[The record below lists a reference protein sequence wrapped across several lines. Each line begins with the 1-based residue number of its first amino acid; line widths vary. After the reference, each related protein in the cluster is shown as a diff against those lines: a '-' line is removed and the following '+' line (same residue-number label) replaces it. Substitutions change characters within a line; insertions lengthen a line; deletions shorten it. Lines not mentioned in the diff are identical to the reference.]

1 MSLKSMTGYG
11 KGEARQDDITVAVEI
26 KTVNHRYAD
35 ISVKLPRTF
44 LSLENGVRKQVAAVV
59 GRGKV
64 DVYVN
69 YELASEAQVV
79 PKLNSELAV
88 AYHKLFVGLA
98 GKLNLQDRISID
110 HIINQR
116 DVVRV
121 EESEIDEATL
131 EACLRSA
138 TAGALES
145 LLAMRATEGE
155 ETRKDIED
163 RLNVTETILAQI
175 EQRAPQVPAEWQE
188 RLTERLERLQQNV
201 EWDPQRVAQE
211 IAVYTDRCD
220 ISEEITRFKS
230 HLVQFRVM
238 LDDQEPVGRRMDFL
252 VQELNREVNTMG
264 SKSNDA
270 ELMKSVV
277 TLKSELEKIREQVQN
292 IE

>member
-11 KGEARQDDITVAVEI
+11 KSEASQDDITVNVEI

-44 LSLENGVRKQVAAVV
+44 LNLENGVRKQVGAVV

-69 YELASEAQVV
+69 YELASEAQAV
-79 PKLNSELAV
+79 PKLNNELAM
-88 AYHKLFVGLA
+88 AYHRLFAELA
-98 GKLNLQDRISID
+98 GNLNLQDRISID

-121 EESEIDEATL
+121 EEAEIDEATL
-131 EACLRSA
+131 ETCLRSA
-138 TAGALES
+138 TAGALEN
-145 LLAMRATEGE
+145 LLAMRAAEGE

-163 RLNVTETILAQI
+163 RLNVTETILVQI

-230 HLVQFRVM
+230 HLVQLRGMF
-238 LDDQEPVGRRMDFL
+238 DDKEPVGRRMDFL

-270 ELMKSVV
+270 ELTTAVV
-277 TLKSELEKIREQVQN
+277 ALKSELEKIREQVQN